1 MDYFI
6 GFVFGWFAISVLT
19 ACVAGSRGRS
29 TFGWFLCA
37 MIIGIIALFLV
48 LYLPVISKGDKLDN
62 CEGDYIDIYVEKDF
76 VAPILR
82 SPVFDDAILMKSGE
96 IYSVCGICYNP
107 IIKKNSDLKRC
118 IVCDASLSY
127 RTEINL
133 ADAAVLNK
141 RYIAELNARNINA
154 NQYDKEKYIK
164 IKITRDFIYESS
176 STNNT
181 APSILEII
189 RVINGL
195 NNGRSNIKE
204 YINRINSEINPNL
217 STAFV
222 DLFVGGMGLWIM
234 INSGNISVMAPIM
247 IGYMFIKLISY
258 FVRRSK
264 KSELV
269 KAEEKSLA
277 LADVIKR
284 HEQILA
290 EKVTTIV
297 ACRVKDLGA
306 IELSKILIDL
316 KVEKYKYRIKR
327 ILDSCNEF
335 QVIALAESDDVLYRS
350 LAQENGGNITT
361 VYLDDDEDL
370 RDDGSN
376 QMA

>member
-62 CEGDYIDIYVEKDF
+62 YEGDYIDIYVEKDF

-96 IYSVCGICYNP
+96 IYSVCGVCYNP

-118 IVCDASLSY
+118 IICDASLSY

-133 ADAAVLNK
+133 IDAEVFNK
-141 RYIAELNARNINA
+141 RYIAELNERNINA
-154 NQYDKEKYIK
+154 NQYDTEKHLK
-164 IKITRDFIYESS
+164 IKITRDFIYSSSSS
-176 STNNT
+176 STDNNT
-181 APSILEII
+181 EPSVLEII
-189 RVINGL
+189 RVRNGL
-195 NNGRSNIKE
+195 KNGVTKIKE
-204 YINRINSEINPNL
+204 HINRINSEINPNL

-222 DLFVGGMGLWIM
+222 DLIVGGMGLWIM
-234 INSGNISVMAPIM
+234 INSGNIFVMVPIM

-264 KSELV
+264 
-269 KAEEKSLA
+269 
-277 LADVIKR
+277 
-284 HEQILA
+284 
-290 EKVTTIV
+290 
-297 ACRVKDLGA
+297 LGQF
-306 IELSKILIDL
+306 
-316 KVEKYKYRIKR
+316 RG
-327 ILDSCNEF
+327 
-335 QVIALAESDDVLYRS
+335 VL
-350 LAQENGGNITT
+350 
-361 VYLDDDEDL
+361 
-370 RDDGSN
+370 
-376 QMA
+376 